1 VFNQVELIGLRYFV
15 SDDLALVNT
24 RAALAFK
31 LSLRAGSFTPLTAVE
46 AFLRF
51 ARTFRH
57 FAGWILRH
65 LDYIESEPAF
75 AFDEKVK
82 SKGLA
87 LLDLELAIFFQ

>member
-1 VFNQVELIGLRYFV
+1 MLNQVDLIGLRYFV
-15 SDDLALVNT
+15 SDDLTLVDT
-24 RAALAFK
+24 RTTLTFK
-31 LSLRAGSFTPLTAVE
+31 LSLRTCSFTPLTAVE

-75 AFDEKVK
+75 AFDKKVK
-82 SKGLA
+82 S
-87 LLDLELAIFFQ
+87 